1 MFPNLK
7 NSNQVFKGGI
17 NYTNLYIFYKWIGGN
32 EEGELLYIYIN
43 GIDKGRYLYIDI
55 IAKYGDLNVR
65 TI

>member
-1 MFPNLK
+1 MK
-7 NSNQVFKGGI
+7 KKE
-17 NYTNLYIFYKWIGGN
+17 NYYT
-32 EEGELLYIYIN
+32 YIN